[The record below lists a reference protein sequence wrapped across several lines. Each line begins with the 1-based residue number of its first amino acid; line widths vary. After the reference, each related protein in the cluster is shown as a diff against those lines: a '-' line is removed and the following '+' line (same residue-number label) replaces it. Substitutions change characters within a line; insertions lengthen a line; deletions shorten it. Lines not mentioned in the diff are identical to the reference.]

1 MTERTWRIVLVVV
14 ALVPTTLAIWAA
26 FAPANF
32 ADTIADFGPY
42 NEHFVHDFAAF
53 AATLATGLFI
63 AVRIPQWRTPV
74 LTLAAI
80 WNGYHGV
87 SHVVDIGDAHPH
99 ALGPTIAIAL
109 AVVTGVLAFLA
120 RLSTRS
126 AT

>member
-1 MTERTWRIVLVVV
+1 MTERTWRIVLTVV
-14 ALVPTTLAIWAA
+14 ALVPTTLAVWAA
-26 FAPANF
+26 FWPANF
-32 ADTIADFGPY
+32 ADSIADFGPY

-63 AVRIPQWRTPV
+63 AVTRPTWRTPT

-80 WNGYHGV
+80 WNGYHGI
-87 SHVVDIGDAHPH
+87 SHIVDVDDAHPH

-109 AVVTGVLAFLA
+109 AVVTAVLAVLA

-126 AT
+126 TA